1 MAWSAHCGG
10 PPLCIGTE
18 YSSARLLPQSGA
30 LVVTVLLGPL
40 HGSLYRID
48 SVQPLAVYA
57 QAQGMDE
64 SFVSPLDVDQK
75 DLVEVEPSS
84 KGISEESDGLWDS

>member
-1 MAWSAHCGG
+1 
-10 PPLCIGTE
+10 
-18 YSSARLLPQSGA
+18 
-30 LVVTVLLGPL
+30 
-40 HGSLYRID
+40 
-48 SVQPLAVYA
+48 
-57 QAQGMDE
+57 MDE